1 MPPWWL
7 PRGGISLNILIASG
21 AWMYNE
27 TYFLFACVQK
37 RICDFMC
44 AWMRYARVRKTEK
57 PRVPH
62 VQGLVENRNSGM
74 RSTPR
79 RHPIERPIALHSL
92 PARPMRPDSHA
103 SLNLKPTHWLK
114 PTYYTCNKGL
124 KFLLALNDFL
134 GSGLASPVPG
144 RPSTRA
150 PPEVALFSRDH
161 QSPVPPAPLLLSWN
175 IRINE
180 FTFYACGLLGLLRMG
195 ISRHR

>member
-27 TYFLFACVQK
+27 AYFRFACVQK

-79 RHPIERPIALHSL
+79 HHPIERPIALHSL
-92 PARPMRPDSHA
+92 PARPMRSDSHA

-124 KFLLALNDFL
+124 SNIVIIMAYGWKN
-134 GSGLASPVPG
+134 
-144 RPSTRA
+144 
-150 PPEVALFSRDH
+150 
-161 QSPVPPAPLLLSWN
+161 PAP
-175 IRINE
+175 I
-180 FTFYACGLLGLLRMG
+180 GLGLTGL
-195 ISRHR
+195 

>member
-79 RHPIERPIALHSL
+79 HHPIERPIALHSL

-124 KFLLALNDFL
+124 TLYCKKSCILAFLPAAAMAVGARVICWLHDKFRRW
-134 GSGLASPVPG
+134 GV
-144 RPSTRA
+144 
-150 PPEVALFSRDH
+150 
-161 QSPVPPAPLLLSWN
+161 
-175 IRINE
+175 
-180 FTFYACGLLGLLRMG
+180 LREG
-195 ISRHR
+195 

>member
-27 TYFLFACVQK
+27 AYFRFACVQK

-79 RHPIERPIALHSL
+79 HHPIERPIALHSL
-92 PARPMRPDSHA
+92 PARPMRSDSHA

-124 KFLLALNDFL
+124 IKADWPHQNRKIEVEISCFPIFLFHSA
-134 GSGLASPVPG
+134 SGDTTSSG
-144 RPSTRA
+144 
-150 PPEVALFSRDH
+150 
-161 QSPVPPAPLLLSWN
+161 Q
-175 IRINE
+175 
-180 FTFYACGLLGLLRMG
+180 
-195 ISRHR
+195 ISLWS

>member
-27 TYFLFACVQK
+27 AYFRFACVQK

-79 RHPIERPIALHSL
+79 HRPIERPIAHHSL

-124 KFLLALNDFL
+124 SF
-134 GSGLASPVPG
+134 G
-144 RPSTRA
+144 RR
-150 PPEVALFSRDH
+150 V
-161 QSPVPPAPLLLSWN
+161 PAPFNTHTCMPRHKSCICHVGDIPKSQSISGCALQSYNLSLC
-175 IRINE
+175 I
-180 FTFYACGLLGLLRMG
+180 LVLSHVL
-195 ISRHR
+195 

>member
-1 MPPWWL
+1 
-7 PRGGISLNILIASG
+7 
-21 AWMYNE
+21 MYNE
-27 TYFLFACVQK
+27 AYFLFACVQK

-79 RHPIERPIALHSL
+79 HHPIERPIALHSL

-103 SLNLKPTHWLK
+103 SLNLKPAHWLK

-124 KFLLALNDFL
+124 WQISHNYGFL
-134 GSGLASPVPG
+134 GRSLQWRLGTSRICTAVACPDTGLCRAKPG
-144 RPSTRA
+144 AGTAMTGIAPDTRESLCA
-150 PPEVALFSRDH
+150 TPQFFGW
-161 QSPVPPAPLLLSWN
+161 LSIAKVLHW
-175 IRINE
+175 
-180 FTFYACGLLGLLRMG
+180 
-195 ISRHR
+195 